1 MRTFNMDRMRQAA
14 NKGAVNVQR
23 AMGVDTD
30 IDLRIYNGLSTDAFS
45 EIAQNFGDEATVTYI
60 EEMEKRRLGMRG

>member
-1 MRTFNMDRMRQAA
+1 MRIFSIDRMRKAT
-14 NKGAVNVQR
+14 NDGMRNMQR

-30 IDLRIYNGLSTDAFS
+30 LDLRVYNGLSTDAFS
-45 EIAQNFGDEATVTYI
+45 EIAKNFGGEATVTYI